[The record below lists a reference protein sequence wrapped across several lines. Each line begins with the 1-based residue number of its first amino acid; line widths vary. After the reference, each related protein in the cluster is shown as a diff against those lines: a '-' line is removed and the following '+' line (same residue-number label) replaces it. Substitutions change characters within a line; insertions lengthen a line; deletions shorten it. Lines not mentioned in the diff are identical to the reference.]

1 MMSVVGAGGAL
12 GGDGGSIGGDGGDGG
27 VEGGRG
33 KEGGG
38 GCEWLVCDWLVCDW
52 FVCDAARAHVATSRR
67 RRASAIFFLFTFT
80 GFFSPSSCSAPP
92 ASRFTHHLSPRPQ
105 PNIKNTCSIS
115 PSRVVPHR
123 STTDTRGSLTSLFG
137 WEAVT
142 LPDVAARTCICSWQ
156 TFRSMQ
162 SIRPQ
167 RRERENNEK
176 RYGPSAPPAA

>member
-27 VEGGRG
+27 EGGVGGFLGGDGGDGGVEGGRG

-38 GCEWLVCDWLVCDW
+38 GCEWLVCEWFVCDW

-67 RRASAIFFLFTFT
+67 RRVSAIFFLLKWSLFTFT
-80 GFFSPSSCSAPP
+80 GGFFHIQVPVVL
-92 ASRFTHHLSPRPQ
+92 RRLTHHLSPRPQ
-105 PNIKNTCSIS
+105 PEKKVTCSIS

-123 STTDTRGSLTSLFG
+123 STTDTRGSLTSLLG

-142 LPDVAARTCICSWQ
+142 LPDVAARA
-156 TFRSMQ
+156 
-162 SIRPQ
+162 
-167 RRERENNEK
+167 N
-176 RYGPSAPPAA
+176 G

>member
-27 VEGGRG
+27 EGGVGGFLGGDGGFLGGDGGDGGVEGGRG

-38 GCEWLVCDWLVCDW
+38 GCEWLVCEWFVCDW

-105 PNIKNTCSIS
+105 PNIYGLGKWLRSHVQ
-115 PSRVVPHR
+115 SRR
-123 STTDTRGSLTSLFG
+123 
-137 WEAVT
+137 
-142 LPDVAARTCICSWQ
+142 
-156 TFRSMQ
+156 
-162 SIRPQ
+162 
-167 RRERENNEK
+167 
-176 RYGPSAPPAA
+176 